1 MEKRIRVTSLAVVVL
16 LLLTSLAA
24 FAQANKDA
32 VITINGGTT
41 AVYMKAPEQS
51 FVPAAPHSAKLV
63 TIYSNFGPKGHTY
76 DGSVGYGILG
86 TDAGQP
92 WTQSVGCG
100 FKPKANHTVTEIQV
114 GVTYVQG
121 TNTMVLSLR
130 EDKNHRP
137 GKVLHSWH
145 FSNLPT
151 FGTCCTLQTAK
162 YAKGIPVTKDK
173 MYWVVVAPDPKYQDT
188 YDVWNNAFND
198 PQGPFSNNIG
208 SGWAKQSLQ
217 TLTNFGVFGK

>member
-1 MEKRIRVTSLAVVVL
+1 MKNLLTVTPLLVVL
-16 LLLTSLAA
+16 FLAGFSA
-24 FAQANKDA
+24 LAQTDRNSI
-32 VITINGGTT
+32 ITINGGATT
-41 AVYMKAPEQS
+41 VYMKPAQRP

-63 TIYSNFGPKGHTY
+63 TIYSNLSSGSSAY
-76 DGSVGYGILG
+76 DPNAGYGILG

-92 WTQSVGCG
+92 WPEAVGCG

-130 EDKNHRP
+130 ENKNDRP

-145 FSNLPT
+145 FSNLPD

-162 YAKGIPVTKDK
+162 FAKGIPVVKGK
-173 MYWVVVAPDPKYQDT
+173 MYWVVVAPDPKHQDT
-188 YDVWNNAFND
+188 YDVWNNAYND
-198 PQGPFSNNIG
+198 PSGAFSNNIG
-208 SGWAKQSLQ
+208 SGWTKQSYQ